1 MSGGGISHEPIK
13 ADLGW
18 QPTAQGLRLAWRMQ
32 IDDTSDAHLW
42 NAAVDAKT
50 GALLKKED
58 WTAHDKVDELKS
70 QRTEQRRKLAKA
82 FVPFESLMQSPDP
95 VLDGSAYRVFAW
107 PNESPNDAG
116 RTLVANPA
124 DSNASPYGWHDIN
137 EAVGPE
143 YVTTQG
149 NNVHAYMDQDANNA
163 PDFGSSP
170 SGGSKLRFDFPM
182 DLTQHSQAYRDFAT
196 TNLFYGNNMIHDVLL
211 RYGFDEISG
220 NFQTTN
226 YGGTHGGQRRR
237 ARRGRRRQRHQ
248 QRQLLH
254 PGRRRW
260 RAADA
265 DVPVAGQPARRRRTS
280 S

>member
-1 MSGGGISHEPIK
+1 M
-13 ADLGW
+13 
-18 QPTAQGLRLAWRMQ
+18 

-50 GALLKKED
+50 GALLND
-58 WTAHDKVDELKS
+58 GRLDLARQRRRAQAA
-70 QRTEQRRKLAKA
+70 QRTEHAAAQRDARLPA
-82 FVPFESLMQSPDP
+82 PFAAVSPPNP

-124 DSNASPYGWHDIN
+124 DSIASPFGWHDIN
-137 EAVGPE
+137 DAAGPE
-143 YVTTQG
+143 FITTQG

-170 SGGSKLRFDFPM
+170 SGGSALRFDFPI
-182 DLTQHSQAYRDFAT
+182 DLTQHAQAYRDAAT
-196 TNLFYGNNMIHDVLL
+196 TNLFYANNMIHDVLY
-211 RYGFDEISG
+211 RYGFDEVSG
-220 NFQTTN
+220 NFQDQQLRPRR
-226 YGGTHGGQRRR
+226 HRRRRR

-254 PGRRRW
+254 PGRRRR